1 MQSPE
6 NVANK
11 TQVLIIGAG
20 PTGLMAACQLAMRK
34 ISMRIIEQ
42 ESGPTEQSRALAIQA
57 RSLEIFEQ
65 MGIIEEFLAQG
76 HPAKAV
82 NLLVDGK
89 PQARLDMR
97 NISGSQTKYPYLLMH
112 EQSKTEKVLMK
123 FLETLGVHVE
133 WNTSLKSFAQDE
145 SGVRAVVQSSAP
157 GENSSEQITIK
168 ADYLIGADGARSIVR
183 QQLGLTYEG
192 KTYQQDFFV
201 LDCNLSNWDIAN
213 DELYFCLSHNSF
225 VGFFP
230 IHPSE
235 YRVIGTMPH
244 AKKSPAINFED
255 VYPEFLQGMNIP
267 ATLSNP
273 KWISEYHSHHRCVN
287 KFRVGSC
294 FVAGDAAH
302 IHSPVGAQGMNTG
315 LQDAVNLSW
324 KLALVLQGRA
334 KEDLLNSYHY
344 ERYQVASKL
353 VHTVDQVFSLIVSSN
368 RFVHFVRNNIL
379 PTVLRNI
386 FNKKNFREELF
397 KIVSETGISYADSI
411 LSKNNQ
417 GSFAQDSPKAGDRVN
432 YNAEIEKY
440 LDHMKTQLFLFG
452 NTESNRALTE
462 QLNIHWQTIIDIHVL
477 EPKPDSKNIYELFGL
492 DFDCVQ
498 TAYLIRPDRH
508 VAYRGS
514 ANLIDIQNY
523 LTIQMDLIPA

>member
-1 MQSPE
+1 M
-6 NVANK
+6 K

-20 PTGLMAACQLAMRK
+20 PTGLMAACQLAMRN
-34 ISMRIIEQ
+34 IPVRIIEK

-65 MGIIEEFLAQG
+65 MGIIDEFLANG
-76 HPAKAV
+76 HQAKAV
-82 NLLVDGK
+82 NLLVDGH
-89 PQARLDMR
+89 PQARLDMTK
-97 NISGSQTKYPYLLMH
+97 ISGSQTKYPYLLMH
-112 EQSKTEKVLMK
+112 EQSKTERVLIK
-123 FLETLGVHVE
+123 FLETLGVQVE
-133 WNTSLKSFAQDE
+133 WNTALKSFTQDE
-145 SGVRAVVQSSAP
+145 NGVKAIVRDVVSV
-157 GENSSEQITIK
+157 ENSSEQNNGKQNTIEV
-168 ADYLIGADGARSIVR
+168 DYLIGADGACSIVR

-201 LDCNLSNWDIAN
+201 LDCDVSNCDVSN
-213 DELYFCLSHNSF
+213 DELYFCLSNNSF

-230 IHPSE
+230 MHPPE
-235 YRVIGTMPH
+235 YRVIGTMSH
-244 AKKSPAINFED
+244 AKKSPAISFED

-287 KFRVGSC
+287 KFRVGRC

-324 KLALVLQGRA
+324 KLALVLQGAA

-344 ERYQVASKL
+344 ERFQVASRL
-353 VHTVDQVFSLIVSSN
+353 VHTVDQVFNLIVSNN

-379 PTVLRNI
+379 PKVLRNI

-397 KIVSETGISYADSI
+397 KIISETGISYTSSI
-411 LSKNNQ
+411 LSKNGL
-417 GSFAQDSPKAGDRVN
+417 GSFAKGSPKAGERVN
-432 YNAEIEKY
+432 FNADVEKY
-440 LDHMKTQLFLFG
+440 LDHMKIQLFLFG
-452 NTESNRALTE
+452 NTDANQALAE
-462 QLNIHWQTIIDIHVL
+462 QLNIHWQTLIDIHVI
-477 EPKPDSKNIYELFGL
+477 EPKAENQNIYKLFGL
-492 DFDCVQ
+492 ELDRAQ
-498 TAYLIRPDRH
+498 TAYVIRPDRH
-508 VAYRGS
+508 VAYRGL
-514 ANLIDIQNY
+514 ADLIEIQSY